1 MKRFIVLGAGALML
15 ALSAGCKTTGEHSSS
30 RSAKAR
36 PAALTASMQ
45 TVTNTLDPDLLKP
58 GETPFT
64 LGPGDSIDIELW
76 SSPLSRALTVVGPDG
91 KIYYN
96 VLPGLDVWGLTL
108 QQTTDL
114 LNQELGKYV
123 NSPHVS
129 VTLRSVGSKFVW
141 VLGRLN
147 RPGIY
152 PLTGP
157 TRLLELFAQAG
168 GPQRTLSS
176 VTTEDL
182 ADLRHS
188 FIVRDG
194 QFLPVD
200 FYRLVREGDASQ
212 NIYVRPGDFVYVPST
227 LSQEVY
233 VLGAVRLPAALP
245 YTERMSLISAIA
257 GGTGMQHYSWISAAE
272 FDPGPFTK
280 DAWQS
285 HVAILRGSLAK
296 PQMAVVD
303 FNAIVHGKAPDV
315 LLEPGDIVYVPN
327 SPYTTLKRYF
337 NIILNAFVTTV
348 AANEGI
354 RAGGGTAGVGVSVP
368 VGGR

>member
-1 MKRFIVLGAGALML
+1 MKKLLSFVLSGL
-15 ALSAGCKTTGEHSSS
+15 ALALFAGCKTTSEHSGSQFS
-30 RSAKAR
+30 NAA
-36 PAALTASMQ
+36 PAAVTASMQ
-45 TVTNTLDPDLLKP
+45 AVTNTLDPELLKP
-58 GETPFT
+58 GETSFT
-64 LGPGDSIDIELW
+64 LGPGDAIDIELW
-76 SSPLSRALTVVGPDG
+76 SSPLSRALIVVGPDG

-114 LNQELGKYV
+114 LESELGKYV

-152 PLTGP
+152 PLAGP
-157 TRLLELFAQAG
+157 SRLLELLAQAG

-182 ADLRHS
+182 ADLHHS

-200 FYRLVREGDASQ
+200 FYRLVREGDAAQ
-212 NIYVRPGDFVYVPST
+212 NIYVHAGDFIYVPSI

-233 VLGAVRLPAALP
+233 VLGAVKLPAALP
-245 YTERMSLISAIA
+245 YTERMSLVSAIA
-257 GGTGMQHYSWISAAE
+257 GGTGMERYSWISAAE
-272 FDPGPFTK
+272 FDPGPFAK
-280 DAWQS
+280 DAWQT

-296 PQMAVVD
+296 PRIAVVD
-303 FNAIVHGKAPDV
+303 YTAIVHGKAPDV

-354 RAGGGTAGVGVSVP
+354 RAGGGTTGVGVSVP